1 MFFYYNFF
9 FRFVEYYWFNLLI
22 FFTGSFGVL
31 GFLWVFS
38 CFRVLF
44 CISHLF
50 LLGFGCFASGLV
62 FICCPR
68 FKYLLVSFRGFYIY
82 CFYFCIYDVVS
93 LAPLLFSLGD
103 SFYFVLDLLSFFLF
117 SFVCCLGFGVWGPLF
132 PGIVCFVDGGA
143 FGGCDR
149 FLGCVVVCFVLFI
162 ALFCAYFLFE
172 SCFC

>member
-1 MFFYYNFF
+1 VF
-9 FRFVEYYWFNLLI
+9 
-22 FFTGSFGVL
+22 
-31 GFLWVFS
+31 WVFCGFS
-38 CFRVLF
+38 VVFGFYFVLVIYF
-44 CISHLF
+44 CWVLVV
-50 LLGFGCFASGLV
+50 LLGVS

-143 FGGCDR
+143 FGGCER